1 MCVRC
6 LFSIAV
12 TENGSARPVGSFQIR
27 VQRGRVRQKTR
38 KALIYSKTYT
48 TTVLVNEKASHI
60 HGKNAYSVGLQTQV
74 E

>member
-12 TENGSARPVGSFQIR
+12 TENGSFQIR

-60 HGKNAYSVGLQTQV
+60 HGKKDNAYSVGLQTQV

>member
-12 TENGSARPVGSFQIR
+12 TENGSFQIR